1 MHTYS
6 DSDPTFSRNHASLL
20 EKEIRMKLTIP
31 KPCHENWNEMTP
43 DEKGRFCSVCSK
55 TVRDFTAAADKEI
68 AETFSGTAELVCG
81 RFNTSQLNRDLQYSY
96 INSLFAKFAVGFVL
110 TAGGF
115 VSVQAQQSE
124 CKTDTVKN
132 TRLKGKVVPG
142 VIKNDRAYNS
152 HLILGGIHRVD
163 LKNKQPLYVID
174 GKISTER
181 DFKAI
186 DSKSIKK
193 LEVVKGATAFDLF
206 GEKAKNGVLVV
217 ITKKKRK

>member
-6 DSDPTFSRNHASLL
+6 DSDPTFSGNHASLL

-31 KPCHENWNEMTP
+31 KPCHENWNAMSP
-43 DEKGRFCSVCSK
+43 DEKGRFCSACSK
-55 TVRDFTAAADKEI
+55 TVRDFTAAADEEI

-132 TRLKGKVVPG
+132 TRVKGKVVPG
-142 VIKNDRAYNS
+142 VIKNDTAYNS

-163 LKNKQPLYVID
+163 LKNNQPLYVID

-181 DFKAI
+181 DFKAL

-193 LEVVKGATAFDLF
+193 LEVVKGTTAFDLY
-206 GEKAKNGVLVV
+206 GEKTKNGVLMVT
-217 ITKKKRK
+217 TKQRKK